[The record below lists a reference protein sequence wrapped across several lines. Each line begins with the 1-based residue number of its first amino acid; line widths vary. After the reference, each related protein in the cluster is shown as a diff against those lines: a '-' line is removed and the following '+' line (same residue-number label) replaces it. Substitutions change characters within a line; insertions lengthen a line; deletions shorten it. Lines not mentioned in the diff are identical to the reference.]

1 VTFVYENK
9 PAGPVV
15 PSMIETL
22 GPAHVQYDPDE
33 YVQRQYAWP
42 SDYRGERVRQPLPY
56 GADPTAGVGP
66 SHPMSQYVGLL
77 LLLLGVGVVAYYL
90 GRSKTSS
97 HIGMNPGLGENP
109 CCPSRWLP
117 GGKQPR
123 RRRLASKERTRRR
136 RRACGQP
143 RDDQGR
149 FA

>member
-1 VTFVYENK
+1 
-9 PAGPVV
+9 
-15 PSMIETL
+15 
-22 GPAHVQYDPDE
+22 
-33 YVQRQYAWP
+33 
-42 SDYRGERVRQPLPY
+42 
-56 GADPTAGVGP
+56 
-66 SHPMSQYVGLL
+66 MSQYVGLL

-97 HIGMNPGLGENP
+97 HVGMNPGLGENP

-117 GGKQPR
+117 AGKRPR
-123 RRRLASKERTRRR
+123 RRLSSRTRTQRR

>member
-1 VTFVYENK
+1 MTFVYENK

-42 SDYRGERVRQPLPY
+42 SDYRGERFRQPLPY
-56 GADPTAGVGP
+56 GADPTAGAGP

-97 HIGMNPGLGENP
+97 HVGMNPGLGENP

-117 GGKQPR
+117 AGKRPR
-123 RRRLASKERTRRR
+123 RRLSSRTRTQRR